1 MGNEGKSIKLYDSLQ
16 GTWDKS
22 DRQNYQNAFWR
33 KCGQIRDDGNLIS
46 RWIQK
51 LSADTKNK
59 TFLEIGTWNGLGST
73 KVFAESLESRNSD
86 YIFYSLECNIDK
98 SIDAANLYSE
108 YKNVHI
114 LNEVLFNKMPSDFNE
129 IYPDVVSYEYLIN
142 FNHLGITRQRNIR
155 KHGMSDHWN
164 KVDFVNM
171 ERCKLF
177 LDRDNL
183 PDIFDVVLLDGGVYT
198 TYFDFQI
205 LKNKCNYLLLD
216 DIKIAKNEKIVEII
230 KDNLTYWDILEE
242 DLSSR
247 NGHLVCKRIV

>member
-1 MGNEGKSIKLYDSLQ
+1 M
-16 GTWDKS
+16 
-22 DRQNYQNAFWR
+22 
-33 KCGQIRDDGNLIS
+33 
-46 RWIQK
+46 
-51 LSADTKNK
+51 
-59 TFLEIGTWNGLGST
+59 
-73 KVFAESLESRNSD
+73 
-86 YIFYSLECNIDK
+86 
-98 SIDAANLYSE
+98 
-108 YKNVHI
+108 
-114 LNEVLFNKMPSDFNE
+114 
-129 IYPDVVSYEYLIN
+129 
-142 FNHLGITRQRNIR
+142 R
-155 KHGMSDHWN
+155 KHGMSDHWS
-164 KVDFVNM
+164 KIDFMNM
-171 ERCKLF
+171 ECCKLF